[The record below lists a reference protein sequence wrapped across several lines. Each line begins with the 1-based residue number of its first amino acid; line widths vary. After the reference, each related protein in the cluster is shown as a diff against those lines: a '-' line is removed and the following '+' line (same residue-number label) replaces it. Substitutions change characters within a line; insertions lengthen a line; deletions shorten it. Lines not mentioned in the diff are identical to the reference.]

1 MRMRRTIGLSLALL
15 VVSAAMVAKQAHSA
29 QPQPHPG
36 AKAKPA
42 KTETAGGRKASK
54 RPQTDGKTT
63 AHHSVRHEPTPRQS
77 AERPA
82 PPDQYV
88 GPLQVVGAQETG
100 SAAWYGPRHIGHR
113 TASGDRLDAIH
124 PTAAHRSLPLNSL
137 ARVTNLKN
145 GRSVIVKV
153 TDRGPWSPGLLI
165 DVSPKAADELDMKR
179 AGIVRVK
186 IEQVVRASPKPHL
199 ASGTTS
205 GAD

>member
-15 VVSAAMVAKQAHSA
+15 VVSAVVIAKQAHSA
-29 QPQPHPG
+29 QHQPQSG

-42 KTETAGGRKASK
+42 KAETAAARKTSK
-54 RPQTDGKTT
+54 RQRAAEKAT
-63 AHHSVRHEPTPRQS
+63 ASHAARQEATPRQNTGS
-77 AERPA
+77 QA
-82 PPDQYV
+82 PPDEYV

-113 TASGDRLDAIH
+113 TASGDRLDALH

-145 GRSVIVKV
+145 GRTVIVKV
-153 TDRGPWSPGLLI
+153 TDRGPWSLGLLI

-179 AGIVRVK
+179 AGIVPVK
-186 IEQVVRASPKPHL
+186 IEQVVRAAPKPQL
-199 ASGTTS
+199 ASATTS